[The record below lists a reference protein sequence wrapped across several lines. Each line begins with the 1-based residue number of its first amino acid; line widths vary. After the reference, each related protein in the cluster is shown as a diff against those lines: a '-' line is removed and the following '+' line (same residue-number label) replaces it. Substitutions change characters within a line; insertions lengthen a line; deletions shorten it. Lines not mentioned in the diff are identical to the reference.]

1 MRPGGRDS
9 RPAGPWDELA
19 ELLAIGLLR
28 VLARK
33 SSGYST
39 DIGESSLHI
48 SAGQSSHPTPMDRR
62 MADG

>member
-1 MRPGGRDS
+1 MRPDDRDS
-9 RPAGPWDELA
+9 RAGGPWDELA

-33 SSGYST
+33 SSGYSPDT
-39 DIGESSLHI
+39 GESSLHI
-48 SAGQSSHPTPMDRR
+48 SADRSGHPTPMDRR